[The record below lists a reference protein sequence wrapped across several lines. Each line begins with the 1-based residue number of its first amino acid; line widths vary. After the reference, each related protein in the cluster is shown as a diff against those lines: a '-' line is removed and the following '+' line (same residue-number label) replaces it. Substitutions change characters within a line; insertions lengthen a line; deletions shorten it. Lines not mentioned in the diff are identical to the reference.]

1 MSAASS
7 PSPAVSR
14 SPAVKARRLRM
25 RLPWWAPALAAASFA
40 ALLALVASAS
50 EASAASPPQGLTWLL
65 EALARILPI
74 GV

>member
-14 SPAVKARRLRM
+14 SPAVKARRPRA
-25 RLPWWAPALAAASFA
+25 RLPWWAPVLPAASFA
-40 ALLALVASAS
+40 ALLALMASAS

-65 EALARILPI
+65 EALARLIPI